1 MRKVA
6 AIIVALTLIRAIPL
20 RALDASLDAAI
31 TLYMSA
37 SYEEALVELA
47 RVAPG
52 ADLDQADKYRALCLL
67 GLNRP
72 QEAQAAIERLVM
84 RRPLLKVDEKDSPKL
99 VLMYREAQ
107 VRLLPGAAKALYT
120 TAKEH
125 FEHGEIAASAEEFRQ
140 VLAVIAEVG
149 EAGRTSLADLKML
162 AEGFSNLADRQ
173 LAAVRSPAT
182 PVRAAQ
188 VEGAPPPPSR
198 PGTAATETRST
209 RVFDSTDP
217 DVTPPLPI
225 AQAMPVWAPRVD
237 GEKRRYSG
245 TLEIIIDENGTVSS
259 AVLTEPV
266 YPSYDQQ
273 LLQAAKGWRYKP
285 AQRAGQA
292 VKYRRGLSIVLAP
305 PPG

>member
-6 AIIVALTLIRAIPL
+6 AIVVALTLIGAIPL

-107 VRLLPGAAKALYT
+107 ARLLPGAAKALYT

-173 LAAVRSPAT
+173 LAAVRSPAP

-188 VEGAPPPPSR
+188 VEGPGSTQQAGNRVSPR
-198 PGTAATETRST
+198 PGRRASST
-209 RVFDSTDP
+209 RP
-217 DVTPPLPI
+217 
-225 AQAMPVWAPRVD
+225 
-237 GEKRRYSG
+237 
-245 TLEIIIDENGTVSS
+245 TLT
-259 AVLTEPV
+259 
-266 YPSYDQQ
+266 
-273 LLQAAKGWRYKP
+273 
-285 AQRAGQA
+285 
-292 VKYRRGLSIVLAP
+292 
-305 PPG
+305 

>member
-1 MRKVA
+1 MRKVT
-6 AIIVALTLIRAIPL
+6 AIVLASTVLGAIPL
-20 RALDASLDAAI
+20 RAGDASLDAAI

-47 RVAPG
+47 RVSPEE
-52 ADLDQADKYRALCLL
+52 DLDQADKYRALCLL

-84 RRPLLKVDEKDSPKL
+84 RRPLLKVDERDSPKL
-99 VLMYREAQ
+99 VLMYRDAQ
-107 VRLLPGAAKALYT
+107 TRLLPGAAKALYT

-125 FEHGEIAASAEEFRQ
+125 FEHEEIEASAEEFRQ

-149 EAGRTSLADLKML
+149 DAGRTSLADLKML
-162 AEGFSNLADRQ
+162 AEGFSNLTDRQ
-173 LAAVRSPAT
+173 LAAVRSPAP
-182 PVRAAQ
+182 PVTAAQ
-188 VEGAPPPPSR
+188 VEAAPPSR
-198 PGTAATETRST
+198 PGTASTETRPT

-217 DVTPPLPI
+217 DVTPPLAI
-225 AQAMPVWAPRVD
+225 AQAMPVWAPRAD
-237 GEKRRYSG
+237 GEKKRYSG

-292 VKYRRGLSIVLAP
+292 VKYRRGVSIVLAP

>member
-6 AIIVALTLIRAIPL
+6 AIVVALTVIRAIPL
-20 RALDASLDAAI
+20 RAVDASLDAAI

-107 VRLLPGAAKALYT
+107 TRLLPGAAKALYT

-173 LAAVRSPAT
+173 LAAVRT
-182 PVRAAQ
+182 PVTPARAPQ
-188 VEGAPPPPSR
+188 VESAPPSR
-198 PGTAATETRST
+198 PGTASTETRSM

-217 DVTPPLPI
+217 DVTPPLAI
-225 AQAMPVWAPRVD
+225 AQAMPVWAPRAD

-292 VKYRRGLSIVLAP
+292 VKYRRGVSIVLAP

>member
-1 MRKVA
+1 MRRVA
-6 AIIVALTLIRAIPL
+6 AVVLAWTLIVAIPL
-20 RALDASLDAAI
+20 RAVDASLDAAI

-52 ADLDQADKYRALCLL
+52 DDLDQADKYRALCLL

-107 VRLLPGAAKALYT
+107 SRLLPGAAKALYT

-125 FEHGEIAASAEEFRQ
+125 FEHGEIAASVEEFRQ

-149 EAGRTSLADLKML
+149 EAGQTSLVDLKML

-182 PVRAAQ
+182 PPVRPAQ
-188 VEGAPPPPSR
+188 VEGAPPSR
-198 PGTAATETRST
+198 APTASSETRST
-209 RVFDSTDP
+209 RIFDSTDP
-217 DVTPPLPI
+217 DVTPPLAI
-225 AQAMPVWAPRVD
+225 AQAMPVWTPRADV
-237 GEKRRYSG
+237 ERRRYSG
-245 TLEIIIDENGTVSS
+245 TLEIVIDENGTVSS

-273 LLQAAKGWRYKP
+273 LLQAVKGWRYKP
-285 AQRAGQA
+285 AQRAGQP